1 MIGWAAG
8 LVVSQLAKR
17 GVPIAIEAARRYVLI
32 ALVVL
37 GVLVL
42 AIGGCVAKRAYDR
55 GVVEDARLKDNLE
68 AVEGKAEADSG
79 AAVSRQ
85 NDAMRSLE
93 EQREI
98 EEAIADATDPAD
110 ARRAYYR
117 CVRLQQQARA
127 AGRPAPTCT

>member
-17 GVPIAIEAARRYVLI
+17 GVPIALDAARRYVLI

-37 GVLVL
+37 GILVL
-42 AIGGCVAKRAYDR
+42 FVGGCVAKRAYDR
-55 GVVEDARLKDNLE
+55 GVVDDARLKDNLE
-68 AVEGKAEADSG
+68 AVEGQAEADAV
-79 AAVSRQ
+79 AA
-85 NDAMRSLE
+85 DARLDDAVRALD

-98 EEAIADATDPAD
+98 EEVIADATDPAD